1 MDKQKQIFE
10 KLGFGPFL
18 ANLSAILFLPR
29 KEKGDV
35 FYASANYK
43 VQEPN
48 YTRPD
53 DHRNHFEHDV
63 IMTVV
68 HCGERTDKGKTRRK
82 SVNKFVLSIEIKTSV
97 DDIWKSSIDKYLGA
111 TRLFFIAAPK
121 SLLRHLIQRYRTHP
135 RKEVIGI
142 IDADSG
148 QVVVLPQYQD
158 FQKDRC
164 DRLLA
169 RCYTSEHRYPF
180 CCGDVEPYGIHR
192 VMENDNPAPEWT
204 DCGGLRVNTAYLN
217 LFTR

>member
-1 MDKQKQIFE
+1 MDRQKQYFE

-18 ANLSAILFLPR
+18 ANLTTILFLPR

-53 DHRNHFEHDV
+53 DHRNYFEHDV

-68 HCGERTDKGKTRRK
+68 HCGERIDKGRTRRK
-82 SVNKFVLSIEIKTSV
+82 IVSKFVVSIEIKTSV

-121 SLLRHLIQRYRTHP
+121 HLLRQLVQ
-135 RKEVIGI
+135 
-142 IDADSG
+142 

-192 VMENDNPAPEWT
+192 IMENAAPVPKWV
-204 DCGGLRVNTAYLN
+204 DRDGIRVNAAYMD
-217 LFTR
+217 LFRS

>member
-1 MDKQKQIFE
+1 MDRQKKIFE
-10 KLGFGPFL
+10 KLSFGSFPANL
-18 ANLSAILFLPR
+18 ANILFLQR
-29 KEKGDV
+29 KEKDDV

-53 DHRNHFEHDV
+53 DHRTHFEHDV

-68 HCGERTDKGKTRRK
+68 HCGERTDKGRVRHKI
-82 SVNKFVLSIEIKTSV
+82 VNRCVVSIEIKTST
-97 DDIWKSSIDKYLGA
+97 DDIWRSSIDKYLGA

-121 SLLRHLIQRYRTHP
+121 TLLHQVILRYHSHP
-135 RKEVIGI
+135 RKEVIGV
-142 IDADSG
+142 IDADAG
-148 QVVVLPQYQD
+148 QIVVLPQFQD

-180 CCGDVEPYGIHR
+180 CCGDVEPYDIR
-192 VMENDNPAPEWT
+192 RITENDNSAPEWI
-204 DCGGLRVNTAYLN
+204 DHDGLRVNTAYLN
-217 LFTR
+217 LFQN

>member
-68 HCGERTDKGKTRRK
+68 HCGDELCR
-82 SVNKFVLSIEIKTSV
+82 
-97 DDIWKSSIDKYLGA
+97 
-111 TRLFFIAAPK
+111 
-121 SLLRHLIQRYRTHP
+121 
-135 RKEVIGI
+135 
-142 IDADSG
+142 
-148 QVVVLPQYQD
+148 
-158 FQKDRC
+158 
-164 DRLLA
+164 A
-169 RCYTSEHRYPF
+169 R
-180 CCGDVEPYGIHR
+180 
-192 VMENDNPAPEWT
+192 
-204 DCGGLRVNTAYLN
+204 
-217 LFTR
+217 

>member
-1 MDKQKQIFE
+1 MDKQKKIFE
-10 KLGFGPFL
+10 RLSCGPFL
-18 ANLSAILFLPR
+18 ANLATILFSQR

-48 YTRPD
+48 HTRPEE
-53 DHRNHFEHDV
+53 HLNHFEHDV
-63 IMTVV
+63 IMVLA
-68 HCGERTDKGKTRRK
+68 HCGERTYEGRTRHK
-82 SVNKFVLSIEIKTSV
+82 IVNKVVVSVEIKTSV

-111 TRLFFIAAPK
+111 TRLFFIAAPRR
-121 SLLRHLIQRYRTHP
+121 LLRAVLDRYRGHP

-142 IDADSG
+142 IDSDSSE
-148 QVVVLPQYQD
+148 VVVLPQVQD

-180 CCGDVEPYGIHR
+180 CCWDRDLYGIHR
-192 VMENDNPAPEWT
+192 VMENETPGPQWVDYN
-204 DCGGLRVNTAYLN
+204 GLRVNPVYLN
-217 LFTR
+217 LFHR

>member
-1 MDKQKQIFE
+1 MDRQKQIFE

-18 ANLSAILFLPR
+18 ANLTTILFLPR

-53 DHRNHFEHDV
+53 DHRNYFEHDV

-68 HCGERTDKGKTRRK
+68 HCGERIDKGRTRRK
-82 SVNKFVLSIEIKTSV
+82 IVSKFVVSIEIKTSA

-121 SLLRHLIQRYRTHP
+121 HLLRQLVQRYRSHP
-135 RKEVIGI
+135 RKEVIGLV
-142 IDADSG
+142 DADTG
-148 QVVVLPQYQD
+148 QVVVLPQL
-158 FQKDRC
+158 R
-164 DRLLA
+164 A
-169 RCYTSEHRYPF
+169 STATPSAAGTSSR
-180 CCGDVEPYGIHR
+180 
-192 VMENDNPAPEWT
+192 
-204 DCGGLRVNTAYLN
+204 TASTVSWKTTV
-217 LFTR
+217 LFPSGPTAADSA

>member
-1 MDKQKQIFE
+1 MDRQKQIFE

-18 ANLSAILFLPR
+18 ANLTTILFLPR

-53 DHRNHFEHDV
+53 DHRNYFEHDV

-68 HCGERTDKGKTRRK
+68 HCGERIDKGRTRRK
-82 SVNKFVLSIEIKTSV
+82 IVSKFVVSIEIKTSV

-121 SLLRHLIQRYRTHP
+121 LSMPTPGRSSCSRSTRTSRRTGATGCWP
-135 RKEVIGI
+135 AAIRASTAIPFAAGTSSRTASTVSWKTTVPLP
-142 IDADSG
+142 SG
-148 QVVVLPQYQD
+148 P
-158 FQKDRC
+158 
-164 DRLLA
+164 
-169 RCYTSEHRYPF
+169 
-180 CCGDVEPYGIHR
+180 
-192 VMENDNPAPEWT
+192 
-204 DCGGLRVNTAYLN
+204 TAAGSA
-217 LFTR
+217 

>member
-1 MDKQKQIFE
+1 MDRQKQIFE

-18 ANLSAILFLPR
+18 ANLTTILFLPR

-53 DHRNHFEHDV
+53 DHRNYFEHDV

-68 HCGERTDKGKTRRK
+68 HCGERIDKGRTRRK
-82 SVNKFVLSIEIKTSV
+82 IVSKFVVSIEIKTSV

-121 SLLRHLIQRYRTHP
+121 HLLRQLVQSI
-135 RKEVIGI
+135 
-142 IDADSG
+142 
-148 QVVVLPQYQD
+148 
-158 FQKDRC
+158 
-164 DRLLA
+164 
-169 RCYTSEHRYPF
+169 
-180 CCGDVEPYGIHR
+180 
-192 VMENDNPAPEWT
+192 APT
-204 DCGGLRVNTAYLN
+204 PGR
-217 LFTR
+217 R